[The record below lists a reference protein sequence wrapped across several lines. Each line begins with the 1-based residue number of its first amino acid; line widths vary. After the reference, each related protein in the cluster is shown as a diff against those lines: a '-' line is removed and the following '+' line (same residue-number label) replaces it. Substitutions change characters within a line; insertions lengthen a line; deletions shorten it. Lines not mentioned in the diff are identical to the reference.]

1 MKYYLISDEK
11 FGNTL
16 HNEFKG
22 VGGIYKLHCFKNRDR
37 NEIITINRALGNDND
52 GVLYIGKA
60 ILFTNR
66 VINLKKSLAYKSGA
80 HICGRRYW
88 REMNEN
94 LRLKFPYENLCV
106 SLTPSENPDELEKE
120 KIYDY
125 CKIYGEP
132 PPLNRFD

>member
-1 MKYYLISDEK
+1 MKKGLIMKYYLISDEK

-37 NEIITINRALGNDND
+37 NALGNDND

-66 VINLKKSLAYKSGA
+66 V
-80 HICGRRYW
+80 ICGRRYW